1 MSSVIVQEGITI
13 VYQLSLLLLFDQF
26 ICFKL
31 IKFDHSMYDW
41 FLDYMCNQGD
51 LALIESIKNIPYAIM
66 DVELV
71 CVGSQEIYVMYILIR
86 FLFWG

>member
-1 MSSVIVQEGITI
+1 
-13 VYQLSLLLLFDQF
+13 
-26 ICFKL
+26 
-31 IKFDHSMYDW
+31 MYDW

-51 LALIESIKNIPYAIM
+51 LALIKSIKNIPYAIM